1 MSTHAATQDPVEPS
15 TTPPVSADDSRLMHH
30 EYDGIQEYDN
40 PLPFWWSGIFVLCIV
55 HAAWYLY
62 WYHGGGPGKSELQ
75 EYAADLKV
83 WEKQRAAAPAQELAI
98 DETVLAEMAQ
108 DPGAMNRGHGVFVKN
123 CVSCHLD
130 DGRGQIGPNLTDMFQ
145 IHGATRMDMYRTVYD
160 GVPDKGMLTWNGV
173 LSPED
178 LASVAAYV
186 TTLRG
191 KNVAGKAPEGHPV
204 EPFR

>member
-15 TTPPVSADDSRLMHH
+15 TTPPVSVDDSRLMHH

-83 WEKQRAAAPAQELAI
+83 WEKQRAAAPA
-98 DETVLAEMAQ
+98 
-108 DPGAMNRGHGVFVKN
+108 
-123 CVSCHLD
+123 S
-130 DGRGQIGPNLTDMFQ
+130 
-145 IHGATRMDMYRTVYD
+145 
-160 GVPDKGMLTWNGV
+160 
-173 LSPED
+173 
-178 LASVAAYV
+178 SVAARCNELSKPKV
-186 TTLRG
+186 
-191 KNVAGKAPEGHPV
+191 EGCTSTSRSTP
-204 EPFR
+204 RRSSSRA